1 MDRHY
6 LGAALVGGLTVVF
19 YQTVLIGYIRMFQS
33 LLSRRKANESE
44 FKTILHHGSCHC
56 RRVKFGIR
64 VPKRLNQMKTSSK
77 MSFPRVQVPLH
88 SFELFSDQSV
98 MSLYTHGNLSQSK
111 DNEGGVLAFCSFCGM
126 HVLYSLASEP
136 DEVEVNID
144 CIKKSCSSEHL
155 SDVNVLQEVQ
165 AVNREASWNRRGLG
179 AFCSPHLSPG
189 AVQSAMYENIYNT
202 SYDGGPNSVSHEEP
216 SFEAKPQLRHEKHR
230 IFNQSPEGFKAST
243 SLDKWRQD
251 IDISRDRLLEEME
264 WTQMY
269 ASQKSVEKQ
278 YPIVET
284 ISKES
289 PFEGSMTERAWSTS
303 ITTAPTISSA
313 ECSLTDCSRLNSD
326 ADSSTS
332 TVLEEE
338 DTISVLSSRITSE
351 GDLSSVKGSPNRL
364 SSHSISNSHNYS
376 HSHSHRVSKNL
387 FDSPNVDFESVAM
400 DSPHRM
406 HHQLKQHLSHH
417 VNKSKSQR

>member
-19 YQTVLIGYIRMFQS
+19 YQTVLIGYIRMFET
-33 LLSRRKANESE
+33 LLSRRKAKENES
-44 FKTILHHGSCHC
+44 KTILHHGSCHC

-77 MSFPRVQVPLH
+77 MSFPRVQVSLQ

-111 DNEGGVLAFCSFCGM
+111 DSAGGVLAFCSFCGM

-144 CIKKSCSSEHL
+144 CIKKSSSRELL
-155 SDVNVLQEVQ
+155 SEVNVSPEVQ
-165 AVNREASWNRRGLG
+165 SVIREASWNRRGLG

-202 SYDGGPNSVSHEEP
+202 SYYGGPNSASHEEP
-216 SFEAKPQLRHEKHR
+216 SFEAKTQVRHEKHR
-230 IFNQSPEGFKAST
+230 NFNQSPEGFKAST

-251 IDISRDRLLEEME
+251 IDSSRDRLLEQME

-278 YPIVET
+278 YPIVE
-284 ISKES
+284 KEKEKEKDSAAFSS
-289 PFEGSMTERAWSTS
+289 PLKENMTERAWSTS
-303 ITTAPTISSA
+303 VTTAVTISSA

-332 TVLEEE
+332 TVSEDE

-351 GDLSSVKGSPNRL
+351 GDLSSAKTSAIKP
-364 SSHSISNSHNYS
+364 S
-376 HSHSHRVSKNL
+376 SHSHRDSVSL
-387 FDSPNVDFESVAM
+387 FDSPNVDLESVAM

-417 VNKSKSQR
+417 INKSKSQI

>member
-1 MDRHY
+1 MDKHY

-19 YQTVLIGYIRMFQS
+19 YQTVLIGYIRMFKS
-33 LLSRRKANESE
+33 LLSGRKTKENES
-44 FKTILHHGSCHC
+44 KAILHHGSCHC

-64 VPKRLNQMKTSSK
+64 VPKKLNQMNTSSK
-77 MSFPRVQVPLH
+77 MSFPRVQVSLH

-111 DNEGGVLAFCSFCGM
+111 DSEGGVLAFCSFCGM

-144 CIKKSCSSEHL
+144 CIKKSSSSEHL
-155 SDVNVLQEVQ
+155 SEVNVTQEVQ
-165 AVNREASWNRRGLG
+165 SVNREASWNRRGLG

-202 SYDGGPNSVSHEEP
+202 SYYGGPNSSSHEEP
-216 SFEAKPQLRHEKHR
+216 SFEAKTHVRHEKHR
-230 IFNQSPEGFKAST
+230 NFNQSPDGFKAST
-243 SLDKWRQD
+243 SLDKWRED
-251 IDISRDRLLEEME
+251 IDSNRDRLLEEME

-278 YPIVET
+278 SLIVEKDKDNT
-284 ISKES
+284 AFSIPLE
-289 PFEGSMTERAWSTS
+289 ENMTERAWSTS
-303 ITTAPTISSA
+303 PTTALTISSA
-313 ECSLTDCSRLNSD
+313 ECSLTDSSRLNSD

-332 TVLEEE
+332 TVSEEE
-338 DTISVLSSRITSE
+338 DTISILSSRITSE
-351 GDLSSVKGSPNRL
+351 GDLSSAKCSPKRPSSHKGS
-364 SSHSISNSHNYS
+364 
-376 HSHSHRVSKNL
+376 VSL
-387 FDSPNVDFESVAM
+387 FDEPNVDFESVAM

-406 HHQLKQHLSHH
+406 HHQLKQHLSHYI
-417 VNKSKSQR
+417 NKSKSQI